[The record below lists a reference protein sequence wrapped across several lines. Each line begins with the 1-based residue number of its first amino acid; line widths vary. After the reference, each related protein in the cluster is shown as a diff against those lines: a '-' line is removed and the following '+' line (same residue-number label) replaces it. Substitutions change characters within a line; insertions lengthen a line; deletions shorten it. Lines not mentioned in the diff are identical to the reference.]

1 MTELAYAK
9 INLNLFI
16 TGQREDGYHLLSTVM
31 QTIDI
36 CDRITVE
43 KTTEG
48 ILLDV
53 PEHIPSGPENTVY
66 KACKMM
72 MEKYSLNGGYKISI
86 DKSIPVMAGLGGPST
101 DAAATIRAINKI
113 ENLGLSLE
121 EMRAIGCKIG
131 ADVPF
136 LISGGRYLCEGIGEI
151 LSKVDRND
159 PPYVLIVK
167 PPVSVSTVWAY
178 TEFDKNYGFTP
189 LEQVK
194 PYGNDLEPIVVG
206 AHPLVGEI
214 IDALSRQGAAHSAM
228 SGSGSAVFG
237 LFNEK
242 NMMDI
247 AKEYIEKNYPDAK
260 CFAVT
265 TIEPS
270 L

>member
-16 TGQREDGYHLLSTVM
+16 TGRREDGYHLLSTVM

-43 KTTEG
+43 KAREG
-48 ILLDV
+48 IFLDV
-53 PEHIPSGPENTVY
+53 PDFIPSGPENTVY
-66 KACKMM
+66 KACRMM
-72 MEKYSLNGGYKISI
+72 MEKYSLTGGYKISI
-86 DKSIPVMAGLGGPST
+86 DKSIPVMAGLGGPSA

-121 EMRAIGCKIG
+121 EMRTLGCKIG

-136 LISGGRYLCEGIGEI
+136 LISGGRYLCEGIGEV
-151 LSKVDRND
+151 LSKVDRSD

-189 LEQVK
+189 QEQVK
-194 PYGNDLEPIVVG
+194 PYGNDLEPIVVA

-214 IDALSRQGAAHSAM
+214 IDDLSRQGAVHSAM
-228 SGSGSAVFG
+228 SGSGSACFG

-242 NMMDI
+242 NTMDT
-247 AKEYIEKNYPDAK
+247 AKEYIEKKYPETR

-265 TIEPS
+265 TIEPG